1 MFHAAWWQADKK
13 YYADGSQTAQVLAIQ
28 IDAPPDAATKAAA
41 LKQLTSD
48 ILAHGN
54 HTTCGIIGWRWELDI
69 LSANGYADLAYA
81 LITQQTYPSYGY
93 EILNVYEPATT
104 IW

>member
-1 MFHAAWWQADKK
+1 MLACLVACSLARSL
-13 YYADGSQTAQVLAIQ
+13 ARCVQVLAIQ
-28 IDAPPDAATKAAA
+28 IEAPPDAATKAAA
-41 LKQLTSD
+41 LAQLTGD

-81 LITQQTYPSYGY
+81 LITQTTYPSYGY
-93 EILNVYEPATT
+93 EILNKYEPATT